1 MAMRKTGILMLLIM
15 LCGCGSGGVKSS
27 EAPRSN
33 RDLITRAQL
42 EESTAT
48 NVYDL
53 IQRARPEV
61 LRTRG
66 TTSIR
71 NDRQIAVVY
80 VDGVRRGSPDILKQF
95 RLSDVEEV
103 RFVNGPDA
111 TTRYGTGHGG
121 GAIEIKTRIVQV
133 G

>member
-1 MAMRKTGILMLLIM
+1 MRKTGVMLLVI
-15 LCGCGSGGVKSS
+15 LLSGCGSGGVKSS
-27 EAPRSN
+27 EAGRPN

-53 IQRARPEV
+53 VMRARPEV

-66 TTSIR
+66 TTSVR
-71 NDRQIAVVY
+71 NSREIAVVY
-80 VDGVRRGSPDILKQF
+80 VDGVRRGSPEILKQL
-95 RLSDVEEV
+95 RLSEVEEI

-121 GAIEIKTRIVQV
+121 GAIEIKTRFLQV